1 MSGSENPLDVVHEL
15 ESRIGDALDYL
26 LQAYNALLGVD
37 TEEASALHLH
47 DGNGPETKDD
57 LDERRQLLH
66 QTELLQEACRA
77 LRNGPETKDDLDD

>member
-1 MSGSENPLDVVHEL
+1 MSGSENPLDVVFEL
-15 ESRIGDALDYL
+15 EHRIVKALRL
-26 LQAYNALLGVD
+26 LRRALIILEGID
-37 TEEASALHLH
+37 TKEASALHLH